1 MSVAGRFDIR
11 KEADGTWT
19 VFDIFTKMP
28 DEVNGT
34 PLVMLDIE
42 EADDAVDLM
51 NRLDLYPSNNSP
63 QSKNQ
68 ERE

>member
-1 MSVAGRFDIR
+1 MSVAGRFDAR
-11 KEADGTWT
+11 KESDGTWT
-19 VFDIFTKMP
+19 VFDRFTGLP
-28 DEVNGT
+28 ADVNGY
-34 PLVMLDIE
+34 PLVMLDVE

-51 NRLDLYPSNNSP
+51 NRLDLHPSNNSP